1 MTRIQSKDS
10 ERFLVG
16 TANDIRKPDI
26 SVLLPCLGY
35 RGAIVQ
41 RTGHVGQWFCK
52 VGQPSLGDIQE
63 CGAHP
68 KQPLFRVRDGMSTL
82 MLYPSTHARDREEKC
97 RSSSERLRGYLV
109 VLLGLSSKRYLN
121 AKALQ
126 FYQASV

>member
-16 TANDIRKPDI
+16 TANDYRKPGI
-26 SVLLPCLGY
+26 PVLLPCLCY

-52 VGQPSLGDIQE
+52 VGQPSLGDTRVWCSPE
-63 CGAHP
+63 AAA
-68 KQPLFRVRDGMSTL
+68 FRVQAGMSTL
-82 MLYPSTHARDREEKC
+82 MLYPSTDARDREKKC

-109 VLLGLSSKRYLN
+109 VLLGCSRKRYLN

-126 FYQASV
+126 ASV